1 MKEERYFYVPDAQNN
16 IELPEDEAKHAV
28 SVLRLQAGD
37 EVFLIDGEGT
47 FHRAEITMASKKH
60 CNYSIL
66 ESIPQ
71 QREWRGRI
79 HLAMAPTKMMDRIEW
94 FAEKATEI
102 GFDEL
107 SFLDCR
113 LSERRQLRIDR
124 IETKV
129 VGAVKQSRKAWMPK
143 VNDICDFKDFILT
156 HNPQTKAGFYAIAHC
171 YDDIEKQHLFELL
184 TALEPSETPETPET
198 PETSETSETTTV
210 TLLIGPEGDFHH
222 DEVLFALENGYHS
235 ISLGT
240 SRLRTE
246 TAALSAVMM
255 ARLHFS

>member
-1 MKEERYFYVPDAQNN
+1 MKEERYFYVPDAQNQ
-16 IELPEDEAKHAV
+16 IELPEVEAKHAV

-37 EVFLIDGEGT
+37 EVYLIDGKGS
-47 FHRAEITMASKKH
+47 FHKAEITMASKKH
-60 CNYSIL
+60 CSYCIIDSVV
-66 ESIPQ
+66 Q
-71 QREWRGRI
+71 KREWHGRI

-143 VNDICDFKDFILT
+143 LNDMQAFKDFILS
-156 HNPQTKAGFYAIAHC
+156 HNPKCSEANELFCIAHC
-171 YDDIEKQHLFELL
+171 YDDIEKEHLYEKLS
-184 TALEPSETPETPET
+184 TAEPQS
-198 PETSETSETTTV
+198 V
-210 TLLIGPEGDFHH
+210 TILIGPEGDFHH

-235 ISLGT
+235 VSLGT

-255 ARLHFS
+255 ARLKFS

>member
-1 MKEERYFYVPDAQNN
+1 MKEERFFYVPNAHQNT
-16 IELPEDEAKHAV
+16 ELPEDEAKHAV
-28 SVLRLQAGD
+28 SVLRLKAGD
-37 EVFLIDGEGT
+37 EIFLIDGEGF
-47 FHRAEITMASKKH
+47 FHRAEITMATKKH
-60 CNYSIL
+60 CNYNIV
-66 ESIPQ
+66 ESISQ
-71 QREWRGRI
+71 EREWNGRI
-79 HLAMAPTKMMDRIEW
+79 HLAMAPTKMMERIEW

-129 VGAVKQSRKAWMPK
+129 VGAVKQSRKAWKPN
-143 VNDICDFKDFILT
+143 VNDMQNFKDFIEL
-156 HNPQTKAGFYAIAHC
+156 HNPESSENNMLYCIAHC
-171 YDDIEKQHLFELL
+171 YDDIEKEHLFNVLSSADHESCS
-184 TALEPSETPETPET
+184 ADCAKGRRE
-198 PETSETSETTTV
+198 V
-210 TLLIGPEGDFHH
+210 CILIGPEGDFHH
-222 DEVLFALENGYHS
+222 DEVIFAIKHGYKS

>member
-1 MKEERYFYVPDAQNN
+1 MKEERFFYVPDAQNN

-37 EVFLIDGEGT
+37 EVFLIDGKGT

-124 IETKV
+124 IVTKV

-156 HNPQTKAGFYAIAHC
+156 HNPETKEGLYAIAHC

-184 TALEPSETPETPET
+184 SALETNS
-198 PETSETSETTTV
+198 V
-210 TLLIGPEGDFHH
+210 TILIGPEGDFHH
-222 DEVLFALENGYHS
+222 DEVLFALEHGYHS